1 MAAEDSPT
9 QPVVDEKTAQDPV
22 RSQSLASDRPQEDE
36 AAALE
41 RVTSQAD
48 VYPQGLK
55 LVSVLLSI
63 YLSVFLVALDRTI
76 IATALP
82 RITDEFNSFG
92 DIGWYNA
99 GFLLPTTAL
108 QLFFGRLYTFYS
120 PKWIFMSLVGVF
132 EIGSAVCG
140 AAPNSIGFIWGRA
153 VAGLGAGGL
162 FNGAMILM
170 MYAAPLEKR
179 PTYMG
184 LLGAV
189 FGVASVAGPL
199 LGGVFTTSVTWRWC
213 FYINLPIGALVLVF
227 LFFAIDNTK
236 PALGDLPF
244 KEKLQR
250 VDIPGTLIFIPCMV
264 CLLLALQWG
273 GQQYAW
279 SDGRI
284 IALFVLF
291 GVLLMV
297 FIAIQIWRQESATVP
312 PRIMMKRTIA
322 AGMFYAFCLGASFM
336 LIVYYLSIWFQA
348 IKGDSAIRAGI
359 STLPFILALVIA
371 SIISGVFVSRI
382 GYYMPSIIA
391 GGILTP
397 IGAGLFTLFDI
408 NTLHPMWIGVQVLYG
423 FGVGLGLQQTN
434 IAAQAVLDKK
444 DAPTGVSVVFFGQ
457 GLGGTISVAMGQN
470 ILDNKLISGLKGV
483 NGIRP
488 QDVASTGATS
498 LRKVF
503 TAQQLPMVL
512 KVYNHSLVIVF
523 YVGLAFAL
531 AALMG
536 GIWMEWKSVKK
547 PKADNKEAPRDEE
560 AESST

>member
-1 MAAEDSPT
+1 
-9 QPVVDEKTAQDPV
+9 
-22 RSQSLASDRPQEDE
+22 
-36 AAALE
+36 
-41 RVTSQAD
+41 
-48 VYPQGLK
+48 
-55 LVSVLLSI
+55 
-63 YLSVFLVALDRTI
+63 
-76 IATALP
+76 
-82 RITDEFNSFG
+82 
-92 DIGWYNA
+92 
-99 GFLLPTTAL
+99 
-108 QLFFGRLYTFYS
+108 
-120 PKWIFMSLVGVF
+120 MSLVVVF

-140 AAPNSIGFIWGRA
+140 AAPNSVGFIWGRA

-179 PTYMG
+179 PAYMG

-213 FYINLPIGALVLVF
+213 FYINLPIGAVVLVF
-227 LFFAIDNTK
+227 LFFAIDDTK

-244 KEKLQR
+244 REKLQR

-279 SDGRI
+279 GDGRI

-291 GVLLMV
+291 GVLLIV

-312 PRIMMKRTIA
+312 PRIMIKRTIA

-408 NTLHPMWIGVQVLYG
+408 GTLHPMWIGVQVLYG

-503 TAQQLPMVL
+503 TAQQLPTVL

-536 GIWMEWKSVKK
+536 GVWMEWKSVKK
-547 PKADNKEAPRDEE
+547 PKAENKKAPKDEE
-560 AESST
+560 AEPST